1 MNEQI
6 KKMRIGKPNFVFLK
20 TPIGKTH
27 NNSSKMV
34 KWINDDTEVKA
45 FNCWVCKKYAS
56 SRQMKLLKVQQ
67 NTIKNYMNRHL
78 KVISN
83 KHKKFLTIK
92 ISPKGGLTRNDLYDK
107 VCMVRLI

>member
-1 MNEQI
+1 MQ
-6 KKMRIGKPNFVFLK
+6 
-20 TPIGKTH
+20 
-27 NNSSKMV
+27 
-34 KWINDDTEVKA
+34 
-45 FNCWVCKKYAS
+45 

-78 KVISN
+78 KIINN

-92 ISPKGGLTRNDLYDK
+92 ISPKGGLTPNDLYDK